1 MFLTVRK
8 TIMAK
13 FFDTSSIPD
22 DAAYWDALASR
33 VASNVRRRHSAV
45 AWVGSRE
52 RRWMVTAYAAAAVL
66 AVAALLTIGRPPR
79 TEAAAQL
86 ALVLAPNDAL
96 GRVLARSVAP
106 PALTELE
113 MAPSRRAGEEP

>member
-1 MFLTVRK
+1 
-8 TIMAK
+8 MAK
-13 FFDTSSIPD
+13 CFDTSSIPD

-33 VASNVRRRHSAV
+33 VSASVRRRHSAV

-52 RRWMVTAYAAAAVL
+52 RRWMLTAYAAAAVL

-79 TEAAAQL
+79 TEAPAQL